1 MKTKDVKAD
10 VKQTPMP
17 VSLFDEKEK
26 KSYQTGV
33 VLGTGGFARVFQ
45 ITEEGSGSSLADKVI
60 DKEMFKEKRNAKEK
74 VEREIKIHRELNH
87 KNLVKFLK
95 FFEDRCFVHLLMEL
109 CPQKTLLHVS
119 KYRKRI
125 LEEEARYYTNQIT
138 QGLNFLHSRHILHR
152 DLKLGNMFLSEQM
165 VVKIGDFG
173 LASAFKGKS
182 FGLYNMDTMVNITI
196 PLQSMVRHYLDNF
209 YFPRQQVW
217 LYVRH
222 PQLHRSR
229 SPEEGGSQS
238 RL

>member
-1 MKTKDVKAD
+1 MKTKDAKAD

-87 KNLVKFLK
+87 KNVVKFFN

-125 LEEEARYYTNQIT
+125 QEEEARYYTSQIT
-138 QGLNFLHSRHILHR
+138 QGLNFLHSKHILHR
-152 DLKLGNMFLSEQM
+152 DLKLGNMFLSEQIL
-165 VVKIGDFG
+165 VKIGDFG
-173 LASAFKGKS
+173 LASAFKVVV
-182 FGLYNMDTMVNITI
+182 NDTLI
-196 PLQSMVRHYLDNF
+196 F
-209 YFPRQQVW
+209 
-217 LYVRH
+217 
-222 PQLHRSR
+222 
-229 SPEEGGSQS
+229 
-238 RL
+238 

>member
-1 MKTKDVKAD
+1 M
-10 VKQTPMP
+10 
-17 VSLFDEKEK
+17 
-26 KSYQTGV
+26 
-33 VLGTGGFARVFQ
+33 
-45 ITEEGSGSSLADKVI
+45 
-60 DKEMFKEKRNAKEK
+60 
-74 VEREIKIHRELNH
+74 
-87 KNLVKFLK
+87 VKFFN

-196 PLQSMVRHYLDNF
+196 TS
-209 YFPRQQVW
+209 
-217 LYVRH
+217 
-222 PQLHRSR
+222 
-229 SPEEGGSQS
+229 SPIKGLS
-238 RL
+238 LL

>member
-1 MKTKDVKAD
+1 
-10 VKQTPMP
+10 
-17 VSLFDEKEK
+17 
-26 KSYQTGV
+26 
-33 VLGTGGFARVFQ
+33 
-45 ITEEGSGSSLADKVI
+45 
-60 DKEMFKEKRNAKEK
+60 
-74 VEREIKIHRELNH
+74 
-87 KNLVKFLK
+87 
-95 FFEDRCFVHLLMEL
+95 MEL

-125 LEEEARYYTNQIT
+125 QEEEARNYINQIT
-138 QGLNFLHSRHILHR
+138 QGLDFLHSRHILHR

-182 FGLYNMDTMVNITI
+182 FGLYNMDTMVTITI
-196 PLQSMVRHYLDNF
+196 PLQSMVRHYPDNF

-217 LYVRH
+217 LNVRH
-222 PQLHRSR
+222 PQLHCSR